1 MAGIWVYSEDTSV
14 LSQLLSIGR
23 VLADGLKEN
32 VGAINLFDDS
42 AAADIVSR
50 GADKVISLTGES
62 LWAEGYAEA
71 ITEQLAQ
78 AEPTVILVGG
88 TLRGKDVAAKVAA
101 KLKVGLVNS
110 ATDIKVDNG
119 QLVTNRIMYG
129 GLAVCTEEL
138 GKGCIVTIDPR
149 TYEESQADASRT
161 GETVTVAAKTDDKA
175 KMVGDVCPIVRQ
187 TADISEAQKVVCVG
201 RGVGKQEDMK
211 LAENLAD
218 KLGAEIGCTR
228 SIAEDY
234 HWLPVESYI
243 GLSGAKTKP
252 ELYISFGV
260 SGQIQHVAGI
270 RDSKIIVAIDTNE
283 KAPIFEAADY
293 GIVGDLYEIVPLLTE
308 KIAK

>member
-14 LSQLLSIGR
+14 LFQLLSIGR

-50 GADKVISLTGES
+50 GADKVVSLTGES

-88 TLRGKDVAAKVAA
+88 TLRGKDVAAKIAA

-161 GETVTVAAKTDDKA
+161 GETVTVAAKIDDRA

-211 LAENLAD
+211 LAENLAA